1 MPISITKSGPYFSS
15 GSISFSQL
23 RTNFAERSSGTISAS
38 QLRRNENI
46 KEKNPIVPD
55 STENEQ
61 ISTDL
66 DLSLLQF
73 RNSVKRYI
81 ATQSDID
88 DNSSDELDINGNSIY
103 EGEPGFRMG
112 SLDLNNRGIDWSGG
126 GYSGR
131 DGQGGGTTGNLT
143 KNVQKSIL
151 INGTCGSVRPNMPA
165 AELQPNPNITA
176 HNVTIH
182 ISGSIL
188 GYGGLGST
196 SENGDAQKGGT
207 ALNLGNIGNN
217 IIINIS
223 SQAKIYGGGGGGEKG
238 GRGADGA
245 NGTCFNYS
253 FYYVGSGCE
262 WYGKCYPGDDRVG
275 GGEGVE
281 GCACFIWCRK
291 TRISAVLC
299 RRKNPFT
306 KAGGAGGIGGN
317 GGNGRGYNNQVD
329 PILGSGGSLGQSS
342 DCGGSNGTITTPGT
356 GITGKTGGSGGDW
369 GKDGDATIF
378 SGNPGKAGNA
388 ITKTG
393 LNYNISGVKN
403 GDTIKGYIS

>member
-88 DNSSDELDINGNSIY
+88 GNDSY

-151 INGTCGSVRPNMPA
+151 INGTCGSVRFNMPA

-196 SENGDAQKGGT
+196 DENGDAENGGT
-207 ALNLGNIGNN
+207 ALDLGNIGNN

-223 SQAKIYGGGGGGEKG
+223 SQAKIYGGGGGGQKG

-245 NGTCFNYS
+245 DGTCYNYT
-253 FYYVGSGCE
+253 YYTVGSGCE
-262 WYGKCYPGDDRVG
+262 WYGNCGAGERIG
-275 GGEGVE
+275 GGEGIK
-281 GCACFIWCRK
+281 GCECFIWCKK
-291 TRISAVLC
+291 TLIASIQCRI
-299 RRKNPFT
+299 KNSST

-342 DCGGSNGTITTPGT
+342 DCGGYSGTITPPGT

-369 GKDGDATIF
+369 GKDGDATIL

-393 LNYNISGVKN
+393 LNYAFLGTQN